1 MKTNQVMIRH
11 MGEFSVEQRTADG
24 FFDGASLL
32 RQWNSIERHKQRRIS
47 RFFEMESTKEFLKA
61 LVADENE
68 RKGHSAKMHIGDNQ
82 QITVKDLIVEVKGKN
97 TKNGKQPDKVWLN
110 PVLFI
115 KFAMWINPT
124 FEVQVIRFVYDQMIE
139 FRKEAGDAYNDLSAA
154 TQKLI
159 GKNSMRH
166 LMPKVANA
174 INFVVFNCNEK
185 MIRNKVGE
193 ESKMKELFYLE
204 HKLADLINEG
214 FINTYKELIKYL
226 RDRWIEKFQP
236 KALSIDNK

>member
-1 MKTNQVMIRH
+1 MKTNQVMIRRV
-11 MGEFSVEQRTADG
+11 GNFELPQRTIDG
-24 FFDGASLL
+24 YFNASRLVS
-32 RQWNSIERHKQRRIS
+32 QWNSIEGNPKRDIS
-47 RFFEMESTKEFLKA
+47 KYLAQNPTKELINTIAQKEGLSFSTDVGK
-61 LVADENE
+61 
-68 RKGHSAKMHIGDNQ
+68 IDNQ
-82 QITVKDLIVEVKGKN
+82 IVKVTNYRKSNIGRSRKDYFLHPI
-97 TKNGKQPDKVWLN
+97 
-110 PVLFI
+110 LFI
-115 KFAMWINPT
+115 DFAMWISP
-124 FEVQVIRFVYDQMIE
+124 FFKYDVIKFAYDQMIE
-139 FRKEAGDAYNDLSAA
+139 YRKEAGDAYNDLSAA
-154 TQKLI
+154 TQKLV
-159 GKNSMRH
+159 GKNCMRH